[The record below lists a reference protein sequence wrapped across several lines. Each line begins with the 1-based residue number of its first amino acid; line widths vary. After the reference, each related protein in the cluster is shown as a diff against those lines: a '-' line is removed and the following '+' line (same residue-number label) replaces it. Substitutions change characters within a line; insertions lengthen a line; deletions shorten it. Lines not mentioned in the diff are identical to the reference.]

1 MEETKKCP
9 YCGEEIMAVAKKC
22 KYCGE
27 WLDGTPSSASSNQQP
42 SNDNTEEPARGE
54 NQEEVVEP
62 KQGKLFAHPFSF
74 HGRINK
80 KEYTFAIL
88 LFYAYLI
95 LVALI
100 LMPFHDYLGED
111 AGTVLLALLSLPSF
125 YFLFAEGS
133 KRCHDFGVSGWLQL
147 ITIAVPIFI
156 FILIFIPRKKYDN
169 EYGEY
174 QQY

>member
-1 MEETKKCP
+1 MEETRKCP
-9 YCGEEIMAVAKKC
+9 CCGEEIMAVAKKC

-27 WLDGTPSSASSNQQP
+27 WLDGTPASAPSNQQQ
-42 SNDNTEEPARGE
+42 SHGNMEGLARGE
-54 NQEEVVEP
+54 NQEEVAEP

-74 HGRINK
+74 NGRINK

-88 LFYAYLI
+88 IFYAYLI
-95 LVALI
+95 LGALI

-111 AGTVLLALLSLPSF
+111 ASTVLLAFMSLPCF

-133 KRCHDFGVSGWLQL
+133 KRCHDCGVSGWLQL
-147 ITIAVPIFI
+147 ISIVVPIFI
-156 FILIFIPRKKYDN
+156 FILIFIPRKKYNN